1 MNTVKVAVLRTETDR
16 LFRLANSHYHACV
29 GVREVQGWQ
38 EVANRV
44 LDESALLSC
53 KRATVYDLDQW
64 TSAVQ
69 ALKDRL
75 AASVERL
82 AQLQAKDVKPSQR
95 PILRVVSPCEN
106 YSQND
111 RIH

>member
-1 MNTVKVAVLRTETDR
+1 
-16 LFRLANSHYHACV
+16 
-29 GVREVQGWQ
+29 
-38 EVANRV
+38 
-44 LDESALLSC
+44 
-53 KRATVYDLDQW
+53 LDQW

-82 AQLQAKDVKPSQR
+82 AQLHAKDAKPSQR

>member
-16 LFRLANSHYHACV
+16 VFRLANSHYHACI
-29 GVREVQGWQ
+29 GVREVQSWQ
-38 EVANRV
+38 EVANRA
-44 LDESALLSC
+44 LDESAQLSC
-53 KRATVYDLDQW
+53 KRATTYDLDQW
-64 TSAVQ
+64 ADAVQ

-75 AASVERL
+75 AASVERV
-82 AQLQAKDVKPSQR
+82 AQLQAKDAKPSQR
-95 PILRVVSPCEN
+95 PVLWVVSPCEN

>member
-1 MNTVKVAVLRTETDR
+1 MNTVKVAVLRAETHR
-16 LFRLANSHYHACV
+16 VFRLANSHYHACI

-53 KRATVYDLDQW
+53 KRATAYDLDQW

-82 AQLQAKDVKPSQR
+82 AQLQAKDAKPSQR